1 MSQNPGGIKN
11 FCHVLGSKAKRAGH
25 DVKALM
31 HSSTSSIVRTAKYF
45 SRSDYR
51 RSLIIQ
57 EIPIVFNCLHCKKKF
72 LVGIIG
78 NP

>member
-45 SRSDYR
+45 SPSDYR
-51 RSLIIQ
+51 RSQIIQ
-57 EIPIVFNCLHCKKKF
+57 EIPAVFNCLHCKTF
-72 LVGIIG
+72 SLLGL
-78 NP
+78 